1 MITQLICLLLCLLL
15 CAWFFHQTWF
25 LSKEYKLTDLS
36 NPLENDNNVSLQRAV
51 GFTISMF
58 SPSELKSLWPKC
70 IVTFRGYAIF
80 SYRAILLYLRLCILF
95 FCHKKG
101 WSIGGDTWLEL
112 SNISRLSALCCK
124 VCTRVTLRIWV
135 KCEEVKFDNTF
146 MLKEHSFFDDFGDLL
161 LDSFYVLNVY
171 SHTFARFLCYLNSP
185 LSRCS
190 CDTAH
195 KWHPFS
201 IYLTP
206 NTRMNKMER
215 ENLSFRIH
223 Q

>member
-1 MITQLICLLLCLLL
+1 MITQLICLSLCLLL

-51 GFTISMF
+51 GSTISMF

-146 MLKEHSFFDDFGDLL
+146 MLKG
-161 LDSFYVLNVY
+161 
-171 SHTFARFLCYLNSP
+171 TFLFWRFWRSTARFVLRVKRVFPYLCAFSV
-185 LSRCS
+185 LSQFTIIQMLLWYGS
-190 CDTAH
+190 QMTPIQH
-195 KWHPFS
+195 LSHPK
-201 IYLTP
+201 Y
-206 NTRMNKMER
+206 
-215 ENLSFRIH
+215 ENE
-223 Q
+223 